1 MGYQWFKDLARLNLP
16 VYKCETDSMKIAY
29 AGYSSIKK
37 KYFVRFMIDRDY
49 ERTYLGRKWFWQI
62 TNLSRS
68 GKFDM
73 VIAEV
78 SPMSLNHY
86 QRSVGFV
93 LPVWANLR
101 INVDIPL
108 SEVFEKRKSVFSKI
122 EKKIRKFN
130 LTYEVLTDRESFAN
144 FMDKFYLPY
153 ASKRFGDEAMIE
165 DLYSV
170 WDSAASPSLMAIK
183 EDGVI
188 IAESFF
194 IQSGE
199 TLNFVRLGL
208 LDGNEE
214 YLKHGAI
221 GALHYFRII
230 EAQKMGCKYINPGGT
245 RPFLTDGLTQ
255 NKLGLG
261 AEFVTEHSECNE
273 YIWIGTNQS
282 SSATKEFLRS
292 NPFMYLDNDLRLVRH
307 GI

>member
-1 MGYQWFKDLARLNLP
+1 MEYQWLKDLARLNLP

-37 KYFVRFMIDRDY
+37 KYFVRFMMNRDY
-49 ERTYLGRKWFWQI
+49 KRTYLGRKWFWQI

-73 VIAEV
+73 VISEV
-78 SPMSLNHY
+78 SPVSLKHY
-86 QRSVGFV
+86 QKSIGFV

-101 INVDIPL
+101 INVDVALDEI
-108 SEVFEKRKSVFSKI
+108 FEKRKSVFSKI

-130 LTYEVLTDRESFAN
+130 LTYEVLTDRKSFSH
-144 FMDKFYLPY
+144 FMEEFYLPY

-165 DLYSV
+165 DLYSI
-170 WDSAASPSLMAIK
+170 WDSSAEPSLMAIK

-194 IQSGE
+194 IKTGE
-199 TLNFVRLGL
+199 TLNFIRMGL

-214 YLKHGAI
+214 YLKHGAV

-230 EAQKMGCKYINPGGT
+230 EARKMGCKNINPGGT

-261 AEFVTEHSECNE
+261 AEFVTEHSQYNE
-273 YIWIGTNQS
+273 YIWLGINES
-282 SSATKEFLRS
+282 SPSTREFMHN

-307 GI
+307 GR